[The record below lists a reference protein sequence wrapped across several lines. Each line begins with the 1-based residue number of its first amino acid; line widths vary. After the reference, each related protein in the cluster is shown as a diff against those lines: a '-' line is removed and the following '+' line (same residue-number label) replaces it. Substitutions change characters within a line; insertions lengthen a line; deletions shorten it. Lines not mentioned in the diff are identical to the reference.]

1 MRLLL
6 VEDNTRFADLLRQG
20 LAAEGID
27 ADWAPDGHA
36 GLRRALEGG
45 YDVIVLDVMLPGMH
59 GYEVVARLRTVGD
72 RTPVL
77 MLTAKDGEYDIAEG
91 LETGADDY
99 LVKPFS
105 FVVLLARLKALVR
118 RSAQRTPTEWL
129 VGDLRVD
136 PVSTRVWRG
145 GTEVELTG
153 KEFAVLACLAE
164 RAEQVVTK
172 PEIIKRVWEGR
183 SPRPLNVV
191 EVYISALRRK
201 LDTPFGLVSILT
213 VRGAGYRLTARHRGT
228 SRP

>member
-6 VEDNTRFADLLRQG
+6 VEDNARLAGLLRQG
-20 LAAEGID
+20 LAAEGFD
-27 ADWAPDGHA
+27 AEWVADGPS
-36 GLRRALEGG
+36 GLRRAAEGG
-45 YDVIVLDVMLPGMH
+45 FDVIVLDVMLPGTH
-59 GYEVVARLRTVGD
+59 GYEVCARLRAAGD
-72 RTPVL
+72 TTPIL

-105 FVVLLARLKALVR
+105 FVVLVARLRALARRGGRQAP
-118 RSAQRTPTEWL
+118 AAWL

-136 PVSTRVWRG
+136 PVVMRVWRG
-145 GTEVELTG
+145 EEEVDLTA

-172 PEIIKRVWEGR
+172 PEIIERVWDSGTD
-183 SPRPLNVV
+183 RPANAV

-201 LDTPFGLVSILT
+201 IDAPFGRASILT
-213 VRGAGYRLTARHRGT
+213 VRGAGYRLTAG
-228 SRP
+228 